1 MYKREFFSTVTDAI
15 EFANEENVKI
25 ISLLPTHYNI
35 NGTVDR
41 YALVYQEC

>member
-1 MYKREFFSTVTDAI
+1 MYKRGFFSSVADAI

-25 ISLLPTHYNI
+25 ISLLPIHYNI

-41 YALVYQEC
+41 YALVYQE